1 MMKISQVGI
10 NLIKQF
16 EGCQLKAYKCPAGVW
31 TIGFGHTG
39 TVNGVKVGQGM
50 TITQCKAEQLLRD
63 SLDARYEPSVRKLGD
78 MNQNQYDALVC
89 FCYNLGPAIF
99 KGSLLTAIN
108 KRDWQD
114 VARQMKLYN
123 KARVNGVLT
132 ELKGLTRRRNA
143 EAELLLKPMP
153 VAPPPPQG
161 EEELITKVEII
172 LNGKKKTVEAINK
185 DGFNYIKLRDLQD
198 EKIEVA
204 YKNNTP
210 TVDVKG

>member
-1 MMKISQVGI
+1 MKISQVGI

-16 EGCQLKAYKCPAGVW
+16 EGCSLTAYKCPAGVW

-50 TITQCKAEQLLRD
+50 TINQSKAEQLLLD
-63 SLDARYEPSVRKLGD
+63 SLDARYEPSVRKLGE

-99 KGSLLTAIN
+99 KGSLLTAIT

-143 EAELLLKPMP
+143 EADLLLKPMP
-153 VAPPPPQG
+153 VAPTPQG
-161 EEELITKVEII
+161 KEEVITKVEII
-172 LNGKKKTVEAINK
+172 LNGKKKIVEAINK
-185 DGFNYIKLRDLQD
+185 DGFNFIKLRDLQD
-198 EKIEVA
+198 DKIQ
-204 YKNNTP
+204 
-210 TVDVKG
+210 VDYDKLPIVKVKG